1 MNSIVDTA
9 HSNTTILRAQS
20 DSRPTDH
27 WRHVNNHS
35 GTRAA
40 TKTREQSKG
49 LMNRHEM
56 KENCFPFSLCGV
68 NSASPEILK

>member
-9 HSNTTILRAQS
+9 HSNTTILQAQS
-20 DSRPTDH
+20 DSRPADH

-35 GTRAA
+35 G